1 MRSAPNLK
9 PHVGRSIVN
18 TMMTVPP
25 TSLRQR
31 RPPPG
36 SRGERIGVLDL
47 AAGGAA
53 ESYVL
58 HEADVDCGVLIG
70 RYDRCAFGAEDTR
83 LSRVH
88 LLIVRDG
95 GEIWAVDTASSNGT
109 TAAGEPIRQHRLG
122 DATRLLLG
130 GRVHLRWQ
138 AEGRKR

>member
-1 MRSAPNLK
+1 MRSAPKLQ
-9 PHVGRSIVN
+9 PRAGRSIVN

-36 SRGERIGVLDL
+36 SRGDRLGLLEL
-47 AAGGAA
+47 AAGGAS

-58 HEADVDCGVLIG
+58 HETDVDRGVLIG
-70 RYDRCAFGAEDTR
+70 RYERCAFGAEDER

-122 DATRLLLG
+122 DTTELLLG
-130 GRVHLRWQ
+130 GRVHLRWRG
-138 AEGRKR
+138 ERPRR